1 MKAVYVR
8 RLFMIISL
16 AAIWSV
22 VIIWSVFK
30 PSLLHAIAQNRTT
43 FSVIAFAGI
52 LSLCFY
58 YYVARKHP
66 HFAIG
71 LAVLAVGV
79 VLISV
84 CGVAGLVLHV
94 DSAWLDRFMNLGEA
108 LCCLAPPMFIWQ
120 AMRKSR
126 AEHNENSRSGS

>member
-22 VIIWSVFK
+22 VIWSVFK

-79 VLISV
+79 VRSPFAASQAWYCTSIVRGLI
-84 CGVAGLVLHV
+84 
-94 DSAWLDRFMNLGEA
+94 DS
-108 LCCLAPPMFIWQ
+108 
-120 AMRKSR
+120 
-126 AEHNENSRSGS
+126 